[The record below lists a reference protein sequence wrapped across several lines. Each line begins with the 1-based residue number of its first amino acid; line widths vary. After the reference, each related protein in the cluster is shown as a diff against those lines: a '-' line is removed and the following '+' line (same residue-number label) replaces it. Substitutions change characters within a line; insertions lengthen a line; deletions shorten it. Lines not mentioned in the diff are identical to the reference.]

1 MPGSWVWARA
11 GEHSRPISPAAIR
24 YGLHDFD
31 FSDDERMAPLQQL
44 ERSIA
49 SGASSGA
56 NEHADGVRRSGGA
69 RSTHLR

>member
-1 MPGSWVWARA
+1 M
-11 GEHSRPISPAAIR
+11 

-31 FSDDERMAPLQQL
+31 FTDDERMAPLQQL
-44 ERSIA
+44 ERSIV